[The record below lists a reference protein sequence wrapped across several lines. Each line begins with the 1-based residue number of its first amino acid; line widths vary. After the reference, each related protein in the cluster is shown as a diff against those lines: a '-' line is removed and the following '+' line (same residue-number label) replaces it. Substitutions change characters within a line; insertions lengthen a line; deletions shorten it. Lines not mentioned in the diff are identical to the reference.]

1 VSDLFLINGL
11 IKGFSTV
18 SRNFHRSG
26 FVRPSRFAGNI
37 GGSHGAKMTHVT
49 PVQVDEERWLRHSV
63 RVYLEGEKN
72 FQWISEAVR
81 GSEKATAMV
90 LLTTFGRFSQTAR
103 YRKLLESVRDSVRDT
118 APERVWILHSSQT

>member
-1 VSDLFLINGL
+1 
-11 IKGFSTV
+11 
-18 SRNFHRSG
+18 
-26 FVRPSRFAGNI
+26 
-37 GGSHGAKMTHVT
+37 MTHVT

-72 FQWISEAVR
+72 FQWISEVVR

-90 LLTTFGRFSQTAR
+90 LLTTFGRFSGTAR
-103 YRKLLESVRDSVRDT
+103 YRTLLESVRDSVRDT